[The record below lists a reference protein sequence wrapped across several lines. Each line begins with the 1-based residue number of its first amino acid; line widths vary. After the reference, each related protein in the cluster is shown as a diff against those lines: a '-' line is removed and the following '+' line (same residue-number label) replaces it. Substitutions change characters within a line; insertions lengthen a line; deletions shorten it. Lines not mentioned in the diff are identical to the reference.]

1 MIKDN
6 IQKGFSLV
14 ETLVAITILLVTIM
28 GPLYA
33 FQQSIQSH
41 YIARDKLIATALA
54 QDGMEY
60 VRSIRDNNYLNGR
73 PWLTSIDTCI
83 GSGVLCNVD
92 SVSDTVAVCPSAVCT
107 ALTLNSKKQYTH
119 SSGLPYTKFYR
130 TVNLRTINA
139 SEEEIVV
146 KVQWKNSVGTSTV
159 NIIGELYN
167 WQ

>member
-60 VRSIRDNNYLNGR
+60 IRSIRDNNYLNGR
-73 PWLTSIDTCI
+73 PWLTTIDTCI
-83 GSGVLCNVD
+83 GGGVLCKVD
-92 SVSDTVAVCPSAVCT
+92 SVSDTVAVCPSSVCT
-107 ALTLNSKKQYTH
+107 PLTLNSYKQYSH
-119 SSGLPYTKFYR
+119 NPSYPFTKFYR
-130 TVNLRTINA
+130 TVNLTTVTPN
-139 SEEEIVV
+139 EEQVIV
-146 KVQWKNSVGTSTV
+146 KVQWRNSVGTSTV
-159 NIIGELYN
+159 NIISELYN